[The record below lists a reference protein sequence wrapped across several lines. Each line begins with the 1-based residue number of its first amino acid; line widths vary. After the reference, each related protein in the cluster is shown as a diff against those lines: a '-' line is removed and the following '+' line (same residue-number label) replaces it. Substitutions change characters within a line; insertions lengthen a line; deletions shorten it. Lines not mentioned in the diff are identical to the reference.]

1 MTERLMAMTEGLMVM
16 TDGLMAMTEGIMS
29 MIGDLETTVCK
40 LLLGKKECTSTYYS
54 TFIMNKT
61 PDGGPNTD

>member
-1 MTERLMAMTEGLMVM
+1 MTEGLMAMTEGLMAM

-40 LLLGKKECTSTYYS
+40 LLLGKKECTSTYY
-54 TFIMNKT
+54 FPYEQNA
-61 PDGGPNTD
+61 